1 MLSCPCLLT
10 ADASSQ
16 ESPESDTEKEK
27 CQPWPSFNTAE
38 SSGIDGDTSD
48 DRPATQW
55 PDVGSPPSQSDVEN
69 EPDGV
74 EEGEG
79 SDPPLLSGAVDIP
92 SATPQDE
99 LPVTANNV
107 MEQPQK
113 DNCHLEACETPPS
126 IDDLSGHSPSID
138 DLSGPPPSIDDLSGP
153 PPSVIDLSGGPP
165 SIIDLSGGPPPSV
178 VDLSGGPPPSV
189 IDLSGGPPPSVV
201 DIPTDTTLSES
212 CSTVFPSA
220 GSNHSN
226 HILPPVVPTGKRAA
240 LRQKKGFKMAIN
252 FTQSVGVASLQPG
265 GVPSIHP
272 VGVAGMQ
279 PRGVMETKSVMSTDT
294 IGGMPPLQ
302 DCGDSD

>member
-113 DNCHLEACETPPS
+113 DNCHLEAGETPPS
-126 IDDLSGHSPSID
+126 IDDLSG
-138 DLSGPPPSIDDLSGP
+138 GPPPSIIDLSGGP
-153 PPSVIDLSGGPP
+153 PPSVIDLSGEPPP
-165 SIIDLSGGPPPSV
+165 SIVDLSGGPPPSV

-189 IDLSGGPPPSVV
+189 VDLSGGPPPSIV

-265 GVPSIHP
+265 GVASIHP

-279 PRGVMETKSVMSTDT
+279 PRGVMETKSVISTGT

>member
-113 DNCHLEACETPPS
+113 DNCHLEAGETPPS

-138 DLSGPPPSIDDLSGP
+138 DLSGPPPS
-153 PPSVIDLSGGPP
+153 V
-165 SIIDLSGGPPPSV
+165 IDLSGGPPPSV
-178 VDLSGGPPPSV
+178 V
-189 IDLSGGPPPSVV
+189 DLSGGPPPSVV

-265 GVPSIHP
+265 GVASIHP

-279 PRGVMETKSVMSTDT
+279 PRGVMETKSVISTGT